1 MAPSSRLPW
10 AVKRLDLS
18 PTDRVLEIGCGH
30 GVAASAVLDHLTEGR
45 YVGVDRSPAMVE
57 AAQRRNAAAV
67 ADGRATFRVGE
78 VPGVDLGPA
87 RFDRIVAARVVAMGR
102 PAALRFAV
110 AHLRPGGRLAL
121 VVDSPDEWRTRAQV
135 AALADA
141 LPDAGFEPPTVDET
155 VVDGARVAC
164 VSAAVA

>member
-10 AVKRLDLS
+10 AVARLDLA
-18 PTDRVLEIGCGH
+18 PTDRVLEVGCGH
-30 GVAASAVLDHLTEGR
+30 GVAASAVLDHLTAGH

-78 VPGVDLGPA
+78 VPGLDLGPA
-87 RFDRIVAARVVAMGR
+87 RFDRILAARVVAMGR
-102 PAALRFAV
+102 PAALGFVA

-121 VVDSPDEWRTRAQV
+121 VVDSPDERRTRAQV
-135 AALADA
+135 AALVDA
-141 LPDAGFEPPTVDET
+141 LPAAGFGRPTMHET
-155 VVDGARVAC
+155 MVDGAVVAC
-164 VSAAVA
+164 VSASLA